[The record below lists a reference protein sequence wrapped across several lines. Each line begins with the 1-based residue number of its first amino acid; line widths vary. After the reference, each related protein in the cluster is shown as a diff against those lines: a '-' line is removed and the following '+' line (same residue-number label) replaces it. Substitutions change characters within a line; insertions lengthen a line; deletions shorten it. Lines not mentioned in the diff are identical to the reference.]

1 MMGTAPRPFKEVD
14 WSALT
19 PLGGRVKFLPL
30 VWAMLWRSR
39 ARTWLT
45 FLSVAVAFL
54 LFGLLDSV
62 SRSFLLGV
70 RISGDDRLVVTYR
83 QGLTKLLPIAYRSRI
98 ERIDGVMAVQPTMFM
113 PGWYRDPKNQIQTIA
128 LDPGV
133 VVDTRIVVP
142 EDQAQAFRATRTG
155 VLVGEEL
162 AQQHGWKL
170 GDRIPIHSLQQKKD
184 DSEIWEFDVV
194 GFYHLDER
202 QTGGRRVPSLNIAM
216 NIDYYNEGSKFPNLV
231 VWFTVRVTDPRQAAA
246 VARTIDREFLNSEFE
261 TRTQSEADFQRGF
274 VKQFGNVGKMM
285 SAILAA
291 VFFTL
296 LLVAGNSMMQAFRER
311 VPEIAVLKTLGFTD
325 GRVAGLIAVES
336 LLLCGLAG
344 SLGLGAAGAVMP
356 VLQKV
361 GGQATAA
368 LYLEAG
374 TVAAGIAV
382 ALAVG
387 VLAAAVPVWRS
398 ARLTVVQGLAQS

>member
-1 MMGTAPRPFKEVD
+1 MR
-14 WSALT
+14 
-19 PLGGRVKFLPL
+19 FLPL

-45 FLSVAVAFL
+45 FLSVVVAFL

-98 ERIDGVMAVQPTMFM
+98 ERIDGVVAVQPTMFL
-113 PGWYRDPKNQIQTIA
+113 PGWYQDPKNQIQTVAI
-128 LDPGV
+128 DPGV
-133 VVDTRIVVP
+133 VVDTRVLVP
-142 EDQAQAFRATRTG
+142 DDQAQAFRTTRTG
-155 VLVGEEL
+155 VLVGKEL
-162 AQQHGWKL
+162 AQQHGWKI
-170 GDRIPIHSLQQKKD
+170 GDRIPIHGLQQRKD
-184 DSEIWEFDVV
+184 DTEIWEFDVV
-194 GFYHLDER
+194 GFYELDDA
-202 QTGGRRVPSLNIAM
+202 QTGGRHVPSLNIAM

-231 VWFTVRVTDPRQAAA
+231 VWFTVRVKDPQQATA
-246 VARTIDREFLNSEFE
+246 VARAIDRDFLNSEFE

-325 GRVAGLIAVES
+325 GRVAGLIAAES
-336 LLLCGLAG
+336 LLLCGFAG
-344 SLGLGAAGAVMP
+344 AIGLGAAAAVIP
-356 VLQKV
+356 PLQKI

-368 LYLEAG
+368 LYLENG
-374 TVAAGIAV
+374 TIAAGIAL
-382 ALAVG
+382 ALAIG
-387 VLAAAVPVWRS
+387 VLSALVPVWRS
-398 ARLTVVQGLAQS
+398 ARLTVVEGLAQP